1 MQRNYQYVGVG
12 LFFLFGLAL
21 LWSVFETL
29 GQGSVETETGF
40 EVTAR
45 FADLKAV
52 KIGDPVQVAGLR
64 VGLVRDAQLVDNRAE
79 VTFLLEQGISVPVDS
94 VAMIRA
100 SGVLGS
106 SYVDI
111 VPGASSQALSHG
123 DTVETVERPGLNDVA
138 PVVSELA
145 EELTRTLRGL
155 EGSEAGGA
163 GSALG
168 AGLSDGIRA
177 LGTLGAVLDENRA
190 NLKAISTNLS
200 AVTGQ
205 LARGEGTLGKLLAEE
220 AAYDELRALLAEAHR
235 AVATFGRLGS
245 EAEGLLADLQAGQ
258 GAAGLLLADAAT
270 EAQVKAILAN
280 VQAFS
285 EALNAEDSTVG
296 RLLRD
301 DRLYRQLEAAIEG
314 VQEAVGALDE
324 TGPASAAG
332 VVGGALF

>member
-12 LFFLFGLAL
+12 LFFMFGLAL

-29 GQGSVETETGF
+29 GQGSVEAEEGF
-40 EVTAR
+40 RVTAR
-45 FADLKAV
+45 FTDLKAV
-52 KIGDPVQVAGLR
+52 KIGDPVQVAGLQ
-64 VGLVRDAQLVDNRAE
+64 VGLVQDANLVDNLAE
-79 VTFLLEQGISVPVDS
+79 VTFLLENGISVPVDS

-111 VPGASSQALSHG
+111 VPGESAQALREG
-123 DTVETVERPGLNDVA
+123 DAVQTVARPGLNDVA

-145 EELTRTLRGL
+145 EELMRTLRGL
-155 EGSEAGGA
+155 ETGEDGGVS
-163 GSALG
+163 GLG

-177 LGTLGAVLDENRA
+177 LGTLGAVLEENRE
-190 NLKAISTNLS
+190 NLKAISANLS

-220 AAYDELRALLAEAHR
+220 AAYDELRVLLAQTQA
-235 AVATFGRLGS
+235 AVASFGRLGS
-245 EAEGLLADLQAGQ
+245 EAEGLLADLRAGE
-258 GAAGLLLADAAT
+258 GAAGMLLADETT
-270 EAQVKAILAN
+270 EAQLKAILAN

-332 VVGGALF
+332 VIGGALF